1 MVADS
6 VNQQSLSFLQ
16 IATRR
21 SVAKRAARVA
31 IVVGIVLGMLNHGD
45 AILSGELTQ
54 VQVLK
59 ICLTFLVPFSVST
72 YSSVIAIRET
82 EN

>member
-6 VNQQSLSFLQ
+6 VNQQSLRFFQ

-82 EN
+82 EY